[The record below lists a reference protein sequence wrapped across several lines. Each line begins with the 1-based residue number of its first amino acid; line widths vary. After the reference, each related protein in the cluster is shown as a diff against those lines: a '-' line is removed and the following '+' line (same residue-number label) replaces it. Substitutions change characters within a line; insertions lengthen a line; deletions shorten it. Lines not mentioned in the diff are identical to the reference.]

1 MIFCWLEGIDAADK
15 SFALILLVV
24 TAPLT
29 GTGAGG
35 LGGEDSWVRGVMEDK
50 SFASMEELEL
60 GSGLKLINI
69 NVMKERQNVSHLF
82 FLFSKFLALTLSFLL
97 TRSCLYLVIPLSDIL
112 T

>member
-29 GTGAGG
+29 GTGTGG
-35 LGGEDSWVRGVMEDK
+35 LGGEESWVSGVMEDK

-60 GSGLKLINI
+60 GSGLKFTHN
-69 NVMKERQNVSHLF
+69 E
-82 FLFSKFLALTLSFLL
+82 
-97 TRSCLYLVIPLSDIL
+97 SDGHEGRN
-112 T
+112 

>member
-35 LGGEDSWVRGVMEDK
+35 LGGEDSWVSGVMEDK

-69 NVMKERQNVSHLF
+69 SNRDERKAECVSLV
-82 FLFSKFLALTLSFLL
+82 LL
-97 TRSCLYLVIPLSDIL
+97 VLKVPGLDLVLPPDQVLLVSCHPAV
-112 T
+112 